1 VEVER
6 EVEELVELWEVDVL
20 IVVEVDE
27 EVELVL
33 VLVD

>member
-1 VEVER
+1 MEVER